1 LADQPLI
8 IKRIKKGGHAAHGGA
23 WKVAYA
29 DFVTAMMAFFLL
41 LWLLNSVTEEQL
53 EGISN
58 YFAPTAVSMNPSG
71 AGGVLG
77 GQVLG
82 EGASQSNS
90 GSPAVQMTLPPPTIG
105 AGGQDFTDANEGLD
119 PTEEYADTPMK
130 GDPNAYP
137 DETSLDGLGKIG
149 MDPGAEGQGQGP
161 GQGGAASD
169 QAAAQALE
177 RKQQEEFNKT
187 AAEIRQAIQA
197 VPSLQAMADS
207 LLIDN
212 TPEGLRIQ
220 LVDQDGLSMFPS
232 GSSRVLDHTKEI
244 LGLVAKAIADL
255 PNKISIAGHTDS
267 TPFSD
272 PSGYG
277 NWELSADRALASRR
291 ILTTMGLGEKR
302 VDRVEGKADTE
313 PLLPEDP
320 NSERNRRITITLLR
334 DRDLFKADGGEG
346 GAGNGAE
353 GGAAQPGGGRMPSI
367 LDVPGTNQL

>member
-1 LADQPLI
+1 MADQPLI

-41 LWLLNSVTEEQL
+41 LWLLNAVTEEQL

-58 YFAPTAVSMNPSG
+58 YFAPTAVSMSPSG

-90 GSPAVQMTLPPPTIG
+90 GSPSVQLTLPPPTIG
-105 AGGQDFTDANEGLD
+105 AGGQDYTDANEGLD
-119 PTEEYADTPMK
+119 ATDENADIPMK

-137 DETSLDGLGKIG
+137 DDTSLDGLGKVG
-149 MDPGAEGQGQGP
+149 MDAGDGQGQSASE
-161 GQGGAASD
+161 AAL
-169 QAAAQALE
+169 AAAQDQ
-177 RKQQEEFNKT
+177 KQQREFNKT

-197 VPSLQAMADS
+197 VPSLKAMADS

-232 GSSRVLDHTKEI
+232 GSSRVPDQTRQL
-244 LGLVAKAIADL
+244 LSLVAKAIADL
-255 PNKISIAGHTDS
+255 PNKISIAGHTDA
-267 TPFSD
+267 TPFVD

-291 ILTTMGLGEKR
+291 TLTNEGLAENR
-302 VDRVEGKADTE
+302 IDRVEGKASTE

-320 NSERNRRITITLLR
+320 TSERNRRITITLLR
-334 DRDLFKADGGEG
+334 DRDLFKAG
-346 GAGNGAE
+346 GAE
-353 GGAAQPGGGRMPSI
+353 GAPGGTGPADGATSPGAGGAGGRMPSI
-367 LDVPGTNQL
+367 LDVPRTNQL

>member
-1 LADQPLI
+1 MADQPLI

-58 YFAPTAVSMNPSG
+58 YFAPTAVSMSPSG

-90 GSPAVQMTLPPPTIG
+90 SSPSVQLTLPPPTIG

-119 PTEEYADTPMK
+119 PTTESADIPMK

-137 DETSLDGLGKIG
+137 DDTSLDGLGKIG
-149 MDPGAEGQGQGP
+149 MDSGDGKGKSASE
-161 GQGGAASD
+161 AAL
-169 QAAAQALE
+169 AAAQE
-177 RKQQEEFNKT
+177 QKQQEEFNKT

-197 VPSLQAMADS
+197 VPSLKAMADS

-232 GSSRVLDHTKEI
+232 GSSRVLKHTRQI
-244 LGLVAKAIADL
+244 LSLVAKAIADL
-255 PNKISIAGHTDS
+255 PNKISIAGHTDA
-267 TPFSD
+267 TPFVD

-291 ILTTMGLGEKR
+291 VLSTMGIGDNR
-302 VDRVEGKADTE
+302 IDRVEGKASTD
-313 PLLPEDP
+313 PLLPKDP
-320 NSERNRRITITLLR
+320 TNEENRRITITLLR
-334 DRDLFKADGGEG
+334 DRNLFPASGENGTPGANGGTSEGTAPG
-346 GAGNGAE
+346 GA
-353 GGAAQPGGGRMPSI
+353 GGRMPSI
-367 LDVPGTNQL
+367 LDVPRTDQL